1 MIKAIF
7 LDVDNTLLDFGQCSL
22 QSIELAC
29 KKHGVDFNDKL
40 VETFHRINNGLW
52 KALEEGS
59 ITRAWL
65 HENRWN
71 LIFNEIGGIDA
82 DGELFE
88 KDFFEGLHTIAIPV
102 DGAKELVEYL
112 AGKYELYVVSNAE
125 YFQQVNRLEKCGM
138 LKYIKKIFVSA
149 DIGHT
154 KPHKEFFDAC
164 YAALPN
170 LKTEETVI
178 IGDSLSADIIG
189 GINYGIKSCWF
200 NFKND
205 PVPTDINIDW
215 VTDSLRKIPD
225 FL

>member
-22 QSIELAC
+22 QSMQQAC
-29 KKHGVDFNDKL
+29 EKHGVEFNDKL

-52 KALEEGS
+52 KDIEKGT

-65 HENRWN
+65 HDNRWKI
-71 LIFNEIGGIDA
+71 IFDDIGGINA
-82 DGELFE
+82 DGVLFE
-88 KDFFEGLHTIAIPV
+88 KDFFLGLNTIAVPI
-102 DGAKELVEYL
+102 DGSLELVEYL

-125 YFQQVNRLEKCGM
+125 YFQQANRLEKCGM
-138 LKYIKKIFVSA
+138 LKYIRKIFVSA
-149 DIGHT
+149 DIGYA
-154 KPHKEFFDAC
+154 KPSREFFDAC
-164 YAALPN
+164 YAEVPD
-170 LKTEETVI
+170 LKPEETVI

-200 NFKND
+200 NFKNE
-205 PVPTDINIDW
+205 PVPSDINIDW